1 MKILFVHQ
9 NFPGQFPHLA
19 PALAARGHEVRAL
32 TAERNARKSP
42 VPVFRYR
49 NPPETTVEGA
59 GRVYAEMSGRGLIA
73 ARAAD
78 QITAKTG
85 FVPDVVFGHGG
96 WGETLFL
103 RDVWPNARHLTYA
116 EFFYAATGRDT
127 GFDPEFAQPGLM
139 PKIAVTARKAHVLQ
153 AIADADAALSPTE
166 WQASTF
172 PAEWRPKISVIHDG
186 IDTLRLVPN
195 PGAKVQLA
203 DGTRLSHGDEVLT
216 YVSRNLEPYR
226 GFHIFMRALPAV
238 LRARPK
244 AHVVIIGGDGQSYGA
259 RPKGD
264 KSWKQTFLDEVAG
277 GLDLSR
283 VHFTG
288 QVPYP
293 QFMALMQI
301 SRVHAYLTY
310 PFVLSWSLLEAMSMG
325 AMVIGSRTP
334 PVEEVIRDGENGRL
348 VDFFDV
354 AGWSTALSGAL
365 SDPDA
370 ATPLRKTAR
379 ETIVSRYDL
388 RSNCLPRLVSF
399 VEGGQDA

>member
-1 MKILFVHQ
+1 MKVLFVHQ
-9 NFPGQFPHLA
+9 NFPGQFLHLA
-19 PALAARGHEVRAL
+19 PALAARGHEARAL
-32 TAERNARKSP
+32 TAERNTRKSP

-49 NPPETTVEGA
+49 NPPDTTVEGA
-59 GRVYAEMSGRGLIA
+59 GRIYAEMSGRGLIA

-78 QITAKTG
+78 QMTARTG

-127 GFDPEFAQPGLM
+127 GFDPEFAQPGLT

-172 PAEWRPKISVIHDG
+172 PAEWRQKISVIHDG

-264 KSWKQTFLDEVAG
+264 KSWKQIFLDEVASD
-277 GLDLSR
+277 LDLSR

-370 ATPLRKTAR
+370 ATPLRKAAR

>member
-1 MKILFVHQ
+1 MKVLFVHQ
-9 NFPGQFPHLA
+9 NFPGQFLHLA

-32 TAERNARKSP
+32 TAERNTRKSP

-59 GRVYAEMSGRGLIA
+59 GRIYAEMSGRGLIA

-78 QITAKTG
+78 QMTARTG

-116 EFFYAATGRDT
+116 EFFYGATGRDT
-127 GFDPEFAQPGLM
+127 GFDPEFTQPGLM
-139 PKIAVTARKAHVLQ
+139 SRVALTARKAHVLQ

-186 IDTLRLVPN
+186 IDTLRLVPK
-195 PGAKVQLA
+195 PGASVQLA

-264 KSWKQTFLDEVAG
+264 TSWKQTFLDEVAD

-301 SRVHAYLTY
+301 SRVHAYLSY

-325 AMVIGSRTP
+325 ALVIGSRTP

-354 AGWSTALSGAL
+354 AGWSTTLSEAL

-370 ATPLRKTAR
+370 ATPLRKAAR
-379 ETIVSRYDL
+379 ETVVARYDL
-388 RSNCLPRLVSF
+388 RSNCLPRLVNF
-399 VEGGQDA
+399 VEGRQGA